1 MDLATSQ
8 ADLSLA
14 ENKQKSSF
22 SNVSTKMQKTQSATL
37 VSSVLNENDIKVD
50 HLVQVRSFEK
60 ECPGDSEIESLDQIS
75 EWFR

>member
-37 VSSVLNENDIKVD
+37 VSSVLDIKVD